1 MPDHAFS
8 HTPHV
13 ARTQISNAAIAALKF
28 LMQRVHAHAAHRVEP
43 SLFGIRVLSLTLSLV
58 EVVAVSVTL
67 TVSCVRRVASRQWP
81 VHTTAT
87 SERVFGVIGLV
98 R

>member
-1 MPDHAFS
+1 MPMLHTELNRLFS
-8 HTPHV
+8 V
-13 ARTQISNAAIAALKF
+13 Y
-28 LMQRVHAHAAHRVEP
+28 
-43 SLFGIRVLSLTLSLV
+43 VLSLTLSLV